1 MKRFRLFMYF
11 GLLVLLLMSGCSAM
25 QTIAE
30 YKDVKIYTYSDNPL
44 VLQTKPLTAFLDYR
58 APKDLTGI
66 EQGLRENITATG
78 IRLVDSADNADVV
91 FLIVLS
97 NANTTSTSSRRVQ
110 GRDTTAAGGAL
121 VGAGG
126 GFLASGNSAGTIA
139 GALAGMA
146 GGALVDV
153 TVNSWVTLDELRIRG
168 DMTVLE
174 KVSGKGLGYAV
185 SPDKQVVQTFAGVP
199 YLRHESRVSVR
210 AQKANLSWDDCRNQ
224 VIDALSGALLN
235 HF

>member
-1 MKRFRLFMYF
+1 MIHFRIHVTV
-11 GLLVLLLMSGCSAM
+11 GLLFLLLLGGCSAM
-25 QTIAE
+25 QTMSE
-30 YKDVKIYTYSDNPL
+30 YKDVKIYTYSDNPF
-44 VLQTKPLTAFLDYR
+44 VLQTKPKTAYLDYR
-58 APKDLTGI
+58 VPKELTGI
-66 EQGLRENITATG
+66 EQGIKESIAAKG
-78 IRLVDSADNADVV
+78 IRLVESADNADVV

-126 GFLASGNSAGTIA
+126 GFLATGNSVGTIA
-139 GALAGMA
+139 GALAGMT

-174 KVSGKGLGYAV
+174 KISGQGPGYAV
-185 SPDKQVVQTFAGVP
+185 SPEKQVIQTFSGIP
-199 YLRHESRVSVR
+199 YMRHESRVSVR
-210 AQKANLSWDDCRNQ
+210 AQKANLSWDDCREQ
-224 VIDALSGALLN
+224 MIDALSGALLN